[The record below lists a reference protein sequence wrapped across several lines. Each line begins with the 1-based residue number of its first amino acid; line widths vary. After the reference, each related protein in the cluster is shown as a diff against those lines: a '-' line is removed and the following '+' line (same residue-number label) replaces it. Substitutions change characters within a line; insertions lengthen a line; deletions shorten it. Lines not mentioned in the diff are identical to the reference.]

1 MVASIKSFALLQK
14 GILEKLGPSIFVTVG
29 LDLMEALPEYTHC
42 IVGGLAKF

>member
-14 GILEKLGPSIFVTVG
+14 GVEKLGPIIFVTVG
-29 LDLMEALPEYTHC
+29 LDLMEALPEYTNC